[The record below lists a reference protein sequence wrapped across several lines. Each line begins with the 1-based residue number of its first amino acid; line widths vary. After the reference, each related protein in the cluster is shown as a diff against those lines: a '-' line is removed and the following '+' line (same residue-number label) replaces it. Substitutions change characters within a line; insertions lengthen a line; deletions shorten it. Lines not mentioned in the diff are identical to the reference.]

1 MERARST
8 KEVAELLGIPPA
20 GLAKAVWTNRI
31 QAPGKGPGNA
41 YQWGRDDVLRAGW
54 VMLGR
59 DVSDV
64 LAKGGGEAPAPAGEG
79 LPQGLR
85 QAAAAPDDAALPH
98 TDDQRQLR
106 AAARAFARKKFS
118 GPDRF
123 VSTPALGGQVE
134 ITRGGID
141 KATSH
146 PPMTREQ
153 FLSVT
158 VADDLLRNA
167 TLRSS
172 APDREGRPN
181 VRFIHTLD
189 SKVLIDGRIRPAK
202 ITVREMSDGH
212 KYYDQHT
219 LDTEKAPAGVVDID
233 GSRRSMVRPSAGT
246 SSTNIIGT
254 PGPEVNS
261 HEANLPKPGGA
272 SRRTGGRARR
282 AAHERHRPD
291 HRPARRPAAGLRQD
305 SLATLRSF
313 RRVMVGLAQSAPA
326 CRRLFTSGGGPF
338 GRSKARTG

>member
-1 MERARST
+1 M
-8 KEVAELLGIPPA
+8 
-20 GLAKAVWTNRI
+20 
-31 QAPGKGPGNA
+31 
-41 YQWGRDDVLRAGW
+41 
-54 VMLGR
+54 
-59 DVSDV
+59 
-64 LAKGGGEAPAPAGEG
+64 
-79 LPQGLR
+79 
-85 QAAAAPDDAALPH
+85 
-98 TDDQRQLR
+98 
-106 AAARAFARKKFS
+106 
-118 GPDRF
+118 
-123 VSTPALGGQVE
+123 E

-233 GSRRSMVRPSAGT
+233 GSRRSMVRPSAGA

-272 SRRTGGRARR
+272 KPTHGRPGAEGGA
-282 AAHERHRPD
+282 
-291 HRPARRPAAGLRQD
+291 
-305 SLATLRSF
+305 
-313 RRVMVGLAQSAPA
+313 
-326 CRRLFTSGGGPF
+326 
-338 GRSKARTG
+338 